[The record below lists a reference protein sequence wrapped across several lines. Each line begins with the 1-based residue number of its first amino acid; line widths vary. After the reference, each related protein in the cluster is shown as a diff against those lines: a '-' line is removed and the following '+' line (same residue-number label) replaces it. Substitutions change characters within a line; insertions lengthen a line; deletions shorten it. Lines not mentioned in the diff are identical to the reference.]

1 MLLQV
6 LVIVFLS
13 EQNLKR
19 MFPKSWWRLFSTNHS
34 LLENVLYVAEKIANR
49 NVILK
54 NIEKLWTLWMVPFM
68 FLIVSMLWINCVPQ
82 RIKLNNICLEFESRN
97 IKHYRIAMTTVD
109 FFSLASVSYACCI
122 KALRLLHFF
131 IDPSVSSA

>member
-6 LVIVFLS
+6 LVIVFFVWTELEKNVS
-13 EQNLKR
+13 KAMME
-19 MFPKSWWRLFSTNHS
+19 PFSTNHS

-49 NVILK
+49 NIVFK
-54 NIEKLWTLWMVPFM
+54 NIDKLWTLWMRPFM
-68 FLIVSMLWINCVPQ
+68 LLIVSMLWLNCVPQ

-122 KALRLLHFF
+122 EHLRLLHFL